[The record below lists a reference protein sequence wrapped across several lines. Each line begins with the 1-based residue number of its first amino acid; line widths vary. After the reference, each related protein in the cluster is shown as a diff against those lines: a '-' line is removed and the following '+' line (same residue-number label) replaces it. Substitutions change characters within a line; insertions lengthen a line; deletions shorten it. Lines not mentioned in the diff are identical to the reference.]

1 MTAPA
6 DLTPLAEAVECEF
19 MHSYESQAPGPTYTD
34 LGIAT
39 TRIGGGVALAMRN
52 DPSGGYWNKALGF
65 GTTEPFTVQ
74 TLDRVLDFY
83 REQGVDQAVLQ
94 LVPSVLPAGF
104 DEVAAARGL
113 EPGSTWVKLAARP
126 GDVAA
131 AQTRLRVAPVSAAEA
146 RRWAD
151 VLLSGFGMPTGGL
164 TDMLAATVGQP
175 AWRPYG
181 AWDDGELVAGGNLFL
196 HGDAA
201 SLNAAATATGHRGL
215 GAQSAL
221 IAARARAAA
230 EAGCRWLFAETG
242 KPAPGQQNPS
252 LNNMR
257 RAGLVPLYERR
268 NWVWRAAS

>member
-6 DLTPLAEAVECEF
+6 DLTPLAEAAESEF
-19 MHSYESQAPGPTYTD
+19 MYSYESQAPGSTYTD

-52 DPSGGYWNKALGF
+52 DPSGGYWSKALGF

-83 REQGVDQAVLQ
+83 REQGVGQAVLQ
-94 LVPSVLPAGF
+94 LVSSVLPGGF
-104 DEVAAARGL
+104 DEIAAARGL
-113 EPGSTWVKLAARP
+113 EPGSTWIKLAARP
-126 GDVAA
+126 EDVAA
-131 AQTRLRVAPVSAAEA
+131 AQTHLRVGPVPAVEA
-146 RRWAD
+146 QRWAD
-151 VLLSGFGMPTGGL
+151 VLLTGFGMPAGGL
-164 TDMLAATVGQP
+164 TDMLAATVGRP
-175 AWRPYG
+175 AWRPYA
-181 AWDDGELVAGGNLFL
+181 AWDDGNLVAGGNLFL
-196 HGDAA
+196 HGEAGA
-201 SLNAAATATGHRGL
+201 LNAAATASGHRGL

-252 LNNMR
+252 LNNLC

>member
-1 MTAPA
+1 MTVPT

-19 MHSYESQAPGPTYTD
+19 MYSYESRAPEPTYTG

-52 DPSGGYWNKALGF
+52 DPSSGYWSKALGF

-74 TLDRVLDFY
+74 VLDRVLDFY
-83 REQGVDQAVLQ
+83 REHGVEQAVLQ

-104 DEVAAARGL
+104 DGIAAARGL
-113 EPGSTWVKLAARP
+113 EPGSTWVKLGGRP
-126 GDVAA
+126 GDVTA
-131 AQTRLRVAPVSAAEA
+131 AQTRLRVGPVPAAEA
-146 RRWAD
+146 QRWAD
-151 VLLSGFGMPTGGL
+151 MLLSAFGMPAGGL
-164 TDMLAATVGQP
+164 TAMLAATVGEP
-175 AWRPYG
+175 AWRPYA
-181 AWDDGELVAGGNLFL
+181 AWDDGDLVAGGNLFL
-196 HGDAA
+196 HGESA
-201 SLNAAATATGHRGL
+201 SLNAAATASGHRGL

-252 LNNMR
+252 LNNLR
-257 RAGLVPLYERR
+257 RAGLKPLYERR
-268 NWVWRAAS
+268 NWVWRSGS

>member
-1 MTAPA
+1 
-6 DLTPLAEAVECEF
+6 
-19 MHSYESQAPGPTYTD
+19 
-34 LGIAT
+34 
-39 TRIGGGVALAMRN
+39 MRN

-74 TLDRVLDFY
+74 TLDAVLDFY
-83 REQGVDQAVLQ
+83 REHGVGQAVLQ

-104 DEVAAARGL
+104 DEIAAARGL

-126 GDVAA
+126 GDVTA
-131 AQTRLRVAPVSAAEA
+131 AQTRLRVAPVPVAEA

-151 VLLSGFGMPTGGL
+151 VVLSGFGMPAGGL
-164 TDMLAATVGQP
+164 TTMLAATVGEP
-175 AWRPYG
+175 AWRPYA
-181 AWDDGELVAGGNLFL
+181 AWDDGDLVAGGNLFL
-196 HGDAA
+196 HGESA
-201 SLNAAATATGHRGL
+201 SLNAAATAPGHRGL

-257 RAGLVPLYERR
+257 RAGLTPLYERR
-268 NWVWRAAS
+268 NWVWRSGS

>member
-1 MTAPA
+1 MIEPS
-6 DLTPLAEAVECEF
+6 DLTLLAEGVECEF
-19 MHSYESQAPGPTYTD
+19 MYSYESRAPEPAYTD

-52 DPSGGYWNKALGF
+52 DPSGGYWSKALGF
-65 GTTEPFTVQ
+65 GITEPFTAR
-74 TLDRVLDFY
+74 TLDDVLDFY
-83 REQGVDQAVLQ
+83 REQGVAQAVLQ

-113 EPGSTWVKLAARP
+113 EAGSTWLKLAARP

-131 AQTRLRVAPVSAAEA
+131 APTSLRVGPVPTAEA
-146 RRWAD
+146 ERWAN
-151 VLLSGFGMPTGGL
+151 VVLSGFGMPAGGL
-164 TDMLAATVGQP
+164 TDMLTATVGEP
-175 AWRPYG
+175 AWRPYA
-181 AWDDGELVAGGNLFL
+181 AWDDAELVAGGNLFL
-196 HGDAA
+196 HDGAA
-201 SLNAAATATGHRGL
+201 SLNAAATAPGHRGL

-230 EAGCRWLFAETG
+230 EAGCQWLFAETG
-242 KPAPGQQNPS
+242 KPAPGTQNPS

-268 NWVWRAAS
+268 NWVWRSTP

>member
-19 MHSYESQAPGPTYTD
+19 MYSYESQAPGPAYTD

-39 TRIGGGVALAMRN
+39 ARIGGGVALAMRN
-52 DPSGGYWNKALGF
+52 DPTGGYWSKALGF

-126 GDVAA
+126 NDVVA
-131 AQTRLRVAPVSAAEA
+131 AQTRLRVGPVPAAEA
-146 RRWAD
+146 TRWAD
-151 VLLSGFGMPTGGL
+151 VLLTGFGMPSGGL
-164 TDMLAATVGQP
+164 TDMLAATVDKP
-175 AWRPYG
+175 AWRPFA
-181 AWDDGELVAGGNLFL
+181 AWDDAELVAGGNLFL
-196 HGDAA
+196 HGEAA
-201 SLNAAATATGHRGL
+201 SLNAAATTSGHRGL

-230 EAGCRWLFAETG
+230 GAGCRWLFAETG

-252 LNNMR
+252 LNNLR
-257 RAGLVPLYERR
+257 RAGLVQLYERR